1 MITLYHS
8 PRSRSVRVFW
18 LLEELGLP
26 YELKTV
32 EFTPESLKGPEY
44 LKVHPLGKVPALQD
58 DGVTMFES
66 GAIVEYLLEK
76 YGKGRLAPAPGTTAR
91 APFLQWV
98 HFGEATA
105 LPPLADIVQHTFLRP
120 EAERIPA
127 IADDGRARMA
137 GVLDV
142 LDKSL
147 AGKQYLLGDEFTAA
161 DVMVGYALYLAKMLG
176 LLSDKHPN
184 LLAYMGRLEKRPAF
198 QKATA

>member
-127 IADDGRARMA
+127 IADDGRARME
-137 GVLDV
+137 GVLGV

>member
-32 EFTPESLKGPEY
+32 AFTPESLKGPEH

-58 DGVTMFES
+58 DGLTMFES

-91 APFLQWV
+91 GLFLQWV

-105 LPPLADIVQHTFLRP
+105 LPPLSDIVQHSLLRP

-127 IADDGRARMA
+127 VAADGVARMQ

-142 LDKSL
+142 IDKAL

-161 DVMVGYALYLAKMLG
+161 DIMVGYALYLAKMLG
-176 LLSDKHPN
+176 LLSDKRPN
-184 LLAYMGRLEKRPAF
+184 LIAYMDRLEKRPAF

>member
-8 PRSRSVRVFW
+8 PRSRSIRVFW